1 MRVLFI
7 GGTGNL
13 SAPCSRRALAEGI
26 QLTLLN
32 RGRRADDI
40 PGAETLVAD
49 LQDEAAVARALGERT
64 FDAVANFIAF
74 DVPDVERDLRLF
86 AGRCGQY
93 LFVSSASC
101 YRKPWLRPIAEDQT
115 PLYNPFWD
123 YSQRKIRCE
132 ERLGRARADGSPVGA
147 ITIVRPSLTYDTV
160 IPLPLASWTQWT
172 AVDRMIRGAPI
183 VVPGDGCS
191 PWTVTHGDDFAVG
204 LVGLL
209 GNPAAFGQAF
219 HITGDQLLTWDE
231 IHHLVGAAVGV
242 EPRIV
247 HMASEDIA
255 ALAPERAGSLLGD
268 KAHAMVFDN
277 TKIKRAVPEFQQGI
291 PFADGIRRTVAWFR
305 ADARRQVIDPTG
317 DALIERLLAAHRALR
332 SPPPSAGG
340 GGE

>member
-13 SAPCSRRALAEGI
+13 SAPCSRRALAEGV

-32 RGRRADDI
+32 RGRRSADL

-49 LQDEAAVARALGERT
+49 LRDEAAVARALGDRT

-74 DVPDVERDLRLF
+74 DVADVERDLRLL
-86 AGRCGQY
+86 AGRCAQY
-93 LFVSSASC
+93 LFVSTASC
-101 YRKPWLRPIAEDQT
+101 YRKPWLRPITEHET
-115 PLYNPFWD
+115 PLDNPHWD

-132 ERLGRARADGSPVGA
+132 ELLGRVQADGSPVGA
-147 ITIVRPSLTYDTV
+147 ITVVRPSLTYDTV

-172 AVDRMIRGAPI
+172 AVDRMMRGAPI
-183 VVPGDGCS
+183 VVHGDGCA

-219 HITGDQLLTWDE
+219 HITGDELLTWDD
-231 IHHLVGAAVGV
+231 IHRLVGAAVGV

-255 ALAPERAGSLLGD
+255 ALAPDRAGSLLGD
-268 KAHAMVFDN
+268 KAHAMSFDN
-277 TKIKRAVPEFQQGI
+277 SKVKRAVPAFGQRI
-291 PFADGIRRTVAWFR
+291 PFAEGIRRTVDWFR
-305 ADARRQVIDPTG
+305 ADPRRQVIDPAA
-317 DALIERLLAAHRALR
+317 DALIDRLLAAHRALR
-332 SPPPSAGG
+332 SGP
-340 GGE
+340 